1 MTNSWKDIGKLVKKN
16 IKVLIRSKASS
27 LIIILGPLLIIFL
40 AGIAFDNT
48 NSYALKLGLYS
59 PSENEILT
67 TFREQLDSQFTT
79 ISFSDEQKCIDS
91 IKNDEVHACI
101 VFSENFALAQPPNNE
116 IKFYVDY
123 SKINLVWTVLDV
135 MTSEIDDKV
144 MQLSKNLTGI
154 LLKTLDI
161 IQKEVGDKRSVIVRL
176 TTENDIINR
185 NSANLA
191 ADLGD
196 IDLTFDPAEFKV
208 DDVKSRLNKV
218 KHWVDTALKLGKEGL
233 QKASTFIDSAG
244 DIGGDSVTDSLRQSI
259 DKIAEI
265 KGRLAKTEELSSQE
279 FTEFTNTINAL
290 VLQISDTKSQ
300 LNKADTSRQ
309 VSVRVLN
316 AVRNLLDES
325 LINLLNIQKS
335 FNTIQNAIDDIEIK
349 NTEGITQPIVTNIK
363 PVSAKQSY
371 LNYLFPA
378 LIIVVLMFTA
388 LLIVPTLIL
397 LEKNSPAFFRN
408 FMTPVNDIYFFI
420 STLFT
425 SLIILAVQSLIIL
438 SITSLFFST
447 QISSNIFSVL
457 LILFLTILFFSF
469 LGMIIGYLFK
479 TEETAI
485 LGGVT
490 ASFILIFVSNLI
502 IPIESMPAII
512 SAIANLNPFVIASD
526 LLRRSLL
533 FDSGFSLRLLL
544 FFGYVIV
551 AGLIAFIVFLT
562 TKKTSMRYLI
572 KKLAPVIKYVRRRSV

>member
-1 MTNSWKDIGKLVKKN
+1 MANGWKDIGKLVKKN

-27 LIIILGPLLIIFL
+27 LIIILGPLLVIFL
-40 AGIAFDNT
+40 AGLAFDNT
-48 NSYALKLGLYS
+48 NSYSLKLGLYS

-67 TFREQLDSQFTT
+67 TFKDQLDSQFTT

-91 IKNDEVHACI
+91 IKDDNVHACI
-101 VFSENFALAQPPNNE
+101 IFSENFTLAQPPNNE
-116 IKFYVDY
+116 IIFYVDY

-161 IQKEVGDKRSVIVRL
+161 IQKEVGEKRSVIVRL
-176 TTENDIINR
+176 TTENDVINR
-185 NSANLA
+185 NVGNLA

-244 DIGGDSVTDSLRQSI
+244 DLAGEGITDSLQQSI

-265 KGRLAKTEELSSQE
+265 KGRLAKTEELSTAE
-279 FTEFTNTINAL
+279 FTEFSNTINEL

-300 LNKADTSRQ
+300 LDKADTSRQ
-309 VSVRVLN
+309 VGVRVLN

-335 FNTIQNAIDDIEIK
+335 FNTIQNAIDEIEIK

-363 PVSAKQSY
+363 PVAAEQSY

-378 LIIVVLMFTA
+378 LIILVLMFTA

-397 LEKNSPAFFRN
+397 LEKNSPALFRN
-408 FMTPVNDIYFFI
+408 FMTPVNDIYFFV
-420 STLFT
+420 STLLT

-447 QISSNIFSVL
+447 QISSNILSVL
-457 LILFLTILFFSF
+457 IILLLTIIFFSF
-469 LGMIIGYLFK
+469 VGMIIGYLFK

-490 ASFILIFVSNLI
+490 VSFILIFVSNLI
-502 IPIESMPAII
+502 IPIESMPQII

-551 AGLIAFIVFLT
+551 AGLVAFIVFLT
-562 TKKTSMRYLI
+562 NKKSSMRYLI
-572 KKLAPVIKYVRRRSV
+572 KKLAPVIKYMKRRSV